1 MVGPEG
7 YDPFWDDVFHRGR
20 AHYFDR
26 QTNPISFRRWVELH
40 GGLGP
45 EELKVVK
52 QETVGDLLFVS
63 TVFLGIDMSW
73 FGPPMIFETMVFA
86 APLDDEPRLM
96 DVEDL
101 EQTRYSTEAE
111 AEAGHREMVRRA
123 KEWLAANAVTE
134 ETLRRLLEAE

>member
-20 AHYFDR
+20 AHHFDR
-26 QTNPISFRRWVELH
+26 QGNPISFRRSVELNEV
-40 GGLGP
+40 GRR
-45 EELKVVK
+45 ELRIVK
-52 QETVGDLLFVS
+52 QETVGDLLWVS
-63 TVFLGIDMSW
+63 TVFLGIDHAW
-73 FGPPMIFETMVFA
+73 HGPPMIFETMVFVHV
-86 APLDDEPRLM
+86 DDEPRLM

-111 AEAGHREMVRRA
+111 AEAGHRDMVRRA